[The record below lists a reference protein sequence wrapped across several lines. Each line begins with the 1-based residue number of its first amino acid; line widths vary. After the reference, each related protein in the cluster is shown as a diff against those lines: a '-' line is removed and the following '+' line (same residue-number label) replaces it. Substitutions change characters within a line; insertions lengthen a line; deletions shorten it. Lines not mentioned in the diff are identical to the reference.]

1 MKPDTKENIQYGTAL
16 IGLLTGVIL
25 CFLSFFLNN
34 YNINGSVLGY
44 LGEWIIFT
52 SGVFGFSLYIKT
64 KFLEA
69 ESKMDKKIE
78 DEFDKIKEKEYK
90 KNNKEEDE
98 IVDSGQQ

>member
-1 MKPDTKENIQYGTAL
+1 MKPNTKENIQYGTAL
-16 IGLLTGVIL
+16 IGLLTGIIL

-69 ESKMDKKIE
+69 ESKLDKKL
-78 DEFDKIKEKEYK
+78 K
-90 KNNKEEDE
+90 DE
-98 IVDSGQQ
+98 IDEIEKKRNIVVDSGQQ

>member
-1 MKPDTKENIQYGTAL
+1 MKPTTKENIQYGTA
-16 IGLLTGVIL
+16 IFGLATGIIL

-52 SGVFGFSLYIKT
+52 SGVFGFSLYVKT

-69 ESKMDKKIE
+69 ESRMDKKIE
-78 DEFDKIKEKEYK
+78 DEFDKIREEDSK
-90 KNNKEEDE
+90 KNT
-98 IVDSGQQ
+98 